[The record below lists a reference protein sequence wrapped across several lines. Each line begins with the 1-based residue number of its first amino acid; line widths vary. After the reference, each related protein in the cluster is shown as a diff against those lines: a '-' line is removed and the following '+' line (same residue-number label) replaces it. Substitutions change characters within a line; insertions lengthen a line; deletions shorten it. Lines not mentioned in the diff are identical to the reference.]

1 MTALYALLANLVF
14 GFHLAFVVFVAL
26 GGLLALRWPR
36 VAWAHVPCALWG
48 ATVELMGWICPL
60 TPLENEL
67 RRRAGEGAY
76 GTSFLEHYVIPL
88 LYPGALTRGIQLAL
102 GVGVVVLNAGVY
114 AAVWRRRRMGAAS

>member
-1 MTALYALLANLVF
+1 MTALYALLANLVV
-14 GFHLAFVVFVAL
+14 GVHLAFVVFVAL

-114 AAVWRRRRMGAAS
+114 AAVWRRRRMGGAS